1 MGEILTQEEIDALL
15 SGIEEGSVDTSP
27 QEPSYAED
35 EVKPFDFR
43 NYTIA
48 ARLKVP
54 GLEVI
59 NDYFAR
65 GFRSTLSSMLRQV
78 VDIVALPIKMERFKD
93 FLNRIP
99 VPTSLHLF
107 RLEPLRGQCLF
118 NIESRL
124 VFAFVER
131 FLGGTGRRMTR
142 VEGREFTPIEQ
153 RLIRRVVEAALHELE
168 KAWRGI
174 HPVKPRYV
182 RSEINPQFARVLQPD
197 ETVVVCS
204 FSLEIEDLKGEL
216 LVCYGLGTLQPLK
229 AKLYSPFQSDED
241 ADPFWREQLQE
252 AIRLAQVEISV
263 PLGVAQ
269 VTGRELLDLAVG
281 DIIQLDT
288 AIDEPLPVYVAG
300 LKKMLGKLGL
310 YRGQKAIQILDFVKE
325 E

>member
-1 MGEILTQEEIDALL
+1 MGEILSQEEIDALL
-15 SGIEEGSVDTSP
+15 SGLDEGAVDTTP
-27 QEPSYAED
+27 EKPPYD
-35 EVKPFDFR
+35 EEEIKPFDFR

-65 GFRSTLSSMLRQV
+65 GFRGALSSMLREV
-78 VDIVALPIKMERFKD
+78 VDIVALPVKMERFKD

-107 RLEPLRGQCLF
+107 RLEPLRGQCLL
-118 NIESRL
+118 NLESRL

-131 FLGGTGRRMTR
+131 FLGGTGRRMTK

-153 RLIRRVVEAALHELE
+153 RLIRRVVDVALAELE

-174 HPVKPRYV
+174 HPVKPRYI

-204 FSLEIEDLKGEL
+204 FNLELEDLRGEL
-216 LVCYGLGTLQPLK
+216 LLCYGLGTLQPVK
-229 AKLYSPFQSDED
+229 AKLYSPFQTDED
-241 ADPFWREQLQE
+241 ADPYWRQQLE
-252 AIRLAQVEISV
+252 EVIRSVVVELV
-263 PLGVAQ
+263 APLGSATVS
-269 VTGRELLDLAVG
+269 GRELLDLAVD
-281 DIIQLDT
+281 DIIELDT
-288 AIDEPLPVYVAG
+288 QIDEPLPVYVEG
-300 LKKMLGKLGL
+300 VKKILGELGL
-310 YRGQKAIQILDFVKE
+310 YRGHKALKVVDLVNE
-325 E
+325 G

>member
-15 SGIEEGSVDTSP
+15 SGIDEGAVDTTP
-27 QEPSYAED
+27 EEPSYTEED
-35 EVKPFDFR
+35 VKPFDFR

-54 GLEVI
+54 GLEVV

-65 GFRSTLSSMLRQV
+65 GLRSVLSSMLREV
-78 VDIVALPIKMERFKD
+78 VDIVALPLKMERFKD

-107 RLEPLRGQCLF
+107 RLEPLRGQCLL
-118 NIESRL
+118 NLESRL

-142 VEGREFTPIEQ
+142 VEGREFTTIEQ
-153 RLIRRVVEAALHELE
+153 RLILRVVEASLHELE

-174 HPVKPRYV
+174 HPVKAQYV

-204 FSLEIEDLKGEL
+204 FSLELEDLKGEL
-216 LVCYGLGTLQPLK
+216 LLCYGLGTLQPVK
-229 AKLYSPFQSDED
+229 SKLYSPFQSDED
-241 ADPFWREQLQE
+241 ADPFWRKQLE
-252 AIRLAQVEISV
+252 EIIRSVLVEIIV
-263 PLGVAQ
+263 PLGSAQ
-269 VTGRELLDLAVG
+269 VRGRELLDLAVG

-288 AIDEPLPVYVAG
+288 QIDDPLPAYVAG
-300 LKKMLGKLGL
+300 LKKILGELGL
-310 YRGQKAIQILDFVKE
+310 YRGHKALRVIEFLE
-325 E
+325 EE

>member
-1 MGEILTQEEIDALL
+1 MGEILSQEEIDALL
-15 SGIEEGSVDTSP
+15 SGIEEGAVDTTP
-27 QEPSYAED
+27 EEPAYAEED
-35 EVKPFDFR
+35 IKPFDFR

-54 GLEVI
+54 GLEVV

-65 GFRSTLSSMLRQV
+65 GLRSTLSSMLREV
-78 VDIVALPIKMERFKD
+78 VDIVALPLKMERFKD

-107 RLEPLRGQCLF
+107 RLEPLRGQCLL

-153 RLIRRVVEAALHELE
+153 RLIRRVVEAALQELE

-174 HPVKPRYV
+174 HPIKPQYV

-197 ETVVVCS
+197 ETVVVCN
-204 FSLEIEDLKGEL
+204 FSLELEDLKGEL
-216 LVCYGLGTLQPLK
+216 LICYGLGTLQPVK
-229 AKLYSPFQSDED
+229 SKLYSPFQSDED
-241 ADPFWREQLQE
+241 ADPFWRKQLE
-252 AIRLAQVEISV
+252 EIIRSVVVELLV
-263 PLGVAQ
+263 PLGSAQ

-288 AIDEPLPVYVAG
+288 EIDEPLPVYIAG
-300 LKKMLGKLGL
+300 LKKILGELGL
-310 YRGQKAIQILDFVKE
+310 YRGHKAIRVIDFVKE

>member
-15 SGIEEGSVDTSP
+15 SGIDEGAVDTTP
-27 QEPSYAED
+27 EEPSYTEED
-35 EVKPFDFR
+35 VKPFDFR

-54 GLEVI
+54 GLEVV

-65 GFRSTLSSMLRQV
+65 GLRSVLSSMLREV
-78 VDIVALPIKMERFKD
+78 VDIVALPLKMERFKD

-107 RLEPLRGQCLF
+107 RLEPLRGQCLL
-118 NIESRL
+118 NLESRL

-142 VEGREFTPIEQ
+142 VEGREFTTIEQ
-153 RLIRRVVEAALHELE
+153 RLILRVVEASLHELE

-174 HPVKPRYV
+174 HPVKAQYV

-204 FSLEIEDLKGEL
+204 FSLELEDLKGEL
-216 LVCYGLGTLQPLK
+216 LLCYGLGTLQPVK
-229 AKLYSPFQSDED
+229 SKLYSPFQSDED
-241 ADPFWREQLQE
+241 ADPFWRKQLE
-252 AIRLAQVEISV
+252 EIIRSVLVEIIV
-263 PLGVAQ
+263 PLGSAQ
-269 VTGRELLDLAVG
+269 VRGRELLDLAVG

-288 AIDEPLPVYVAG
+288 QIDDPLPAYVAG
-300 LKKMLGKLGL
+300 LKKILGELGL
-310 YRGQKAIQILDFVKE
+310 YRGHKARRVIEFLE
-325 E
+325 EE

>member
-15 SGIEEGSVDTSP
+15 SGIDEGAVDTTP
-27 QEPSYAED
+27 EEPSYTEED
-35 EVKPFDFR
+35 VKPFDFR

-54 GLEVI
+54 GLEVV

-65 GFRSTLSSMLRQV
+65 GLRSVLSSMLREV
-78 VDIVALPIKMERFKD
+78 VDIVALPLKMERFKD

-107 RLEPLRGQCLF
+107 RLEPLRGQCLL
-118 NIESRL
+118 NLESRL

-142 VEGREFTPIEQ
+142 VEGREFTTIEQ
-153 RLIRRVVEAALHELE
+153 RLILRVVEASLHELE

-174 HPVKPRYV
+174 HPVKAQYV

-204 FSLEIEDLKGEL
+204 FSLELEDLKGEL
-216 LVCYGLGTLQPLK
+216 LLCYGLGTLQPVK
-229 AKLYSPFQSDED
+229 SKLYSPFQSDED
-241 ADPFWREQLQE
+241 ADPFWRKQLE
-252 AIRLAQVEISV
+252 EIIRSVLVEIIV
-263 PLGVAQ
+263 PLGSAQ
-269 VTGRELLDLAVG
+269 VRGRELLDLAVG

-288 AIDEPLPVYVAG
+288 QIDDPLPAYVAG
-300 LKKMLGKLGL
+300 LKKILGELGL
-310 YRGQKAIQILDFVKE
+310 YRGHRIFRRGVIDV
-325 E
+325 

>member
-1 MGEILTQEEIDALL
+1 MGEILSQEEIDALL
-15 SGIEEGSVDTSP
+15 SGIDEGAVDTTP
-27 QEPSYAED
+27 EEPAYAEED
-35 EVKPFDFR
+35 IKPFDFR

-54 GLEVI
+54 GLEVV

-65 GFRSTLSSMLRQV
+65 GLRGTLSSMLREV
-78 VDIVALPIKMERFKD
+78 VDIVALPLKMERFKE

-107 RLEPLRGQCLF
+107 RLEPLRGQCLL

-142 VEGREFTPIEQ
+142 VEGREFTTIEQ
-153 RLIRRVVEAALHELE
+153 RLIRRVVEAALQELE

-174 HPVKPRYV
+174 HPVKPQYV

-197 ETVVVCS
+197 ETVVVCN
-204 FSLEIEDLKGEL
+204 FSLELEDLKGEL
-216 LVCYGLGTLQPLK
+216 LICYGLGTLQPVK
-229 AKLYSPFQSDED
+229 SKLYSPFQSDED
-241 ADPFWREQLQE
+241 ADPFWRKQLE
-252 AIRLAQVEISV
+252 EIIRSVAVELQV
-263 PLGVAQ
+263 PLGSAQ

-288 AIDEPLPVYVAG
+288 EIDEPLPVYIAG
-300 LKKMLGKLGL
+300 LKKILGELGL
-310 YRGQKAIQILDFVKE
+310 YRGHKAIRVIDFVRE